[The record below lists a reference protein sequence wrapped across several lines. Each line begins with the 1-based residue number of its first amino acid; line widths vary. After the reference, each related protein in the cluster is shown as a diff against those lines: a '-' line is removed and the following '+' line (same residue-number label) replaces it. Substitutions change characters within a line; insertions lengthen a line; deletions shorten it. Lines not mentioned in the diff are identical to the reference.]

1 MHRMD
6 SLLRPALVLLALFTL
21 LTGVAYPLV
30 VWVIGQLL
38 FPHQANGSL
47 IEVRGRVVGSELIA
61 QRFEEPGWFWPR
73 PSAVAYN
80 AAGSGGSNFATTNPA
95 LLDAIRDRVAAL
107 RRADPS
113 AAGRPIPVDLVTAS
127 GSGLDPDITP
137 ASAYFQA
144 TRVAS
149 ARGLDVEDVRRM
161 IAGRLQGRAFGFL
174 GEPRVNVLTLNIA
187 LQSMQRPE

>member
-1 MHRMD
+1 MHRKE
-6 SLLRPALVLLALFTL
+6 SLLRPALVLLALFNL

-38 FPHQANGSL
+38 FPHQANGSQ
-47 IEVRGRVVGSELIA
+47 IEVRGRDVGSELIA
-61 QRFEEPGWFWPR
+61 QRFEGPGWFWPR

>member
-61 QRFEEPGWFWPR
+61 QRFEGPGWFWPR

-187 LQSMQRPE
+187 LQSMQRPK